1 MLPNLVC
8 EICARRT
15 QTSGYYEV
23 LQFDKDYVTQLQRT
37 IRAYSSCESFVI
49 RDACANYVIHSV
61 SSDFLMSF
69 CADERF

>member
-1 MLPNLVC
+1 MKYAQDVRRLVAMC
-8 EICARRT
+8 
-15 QTSGYYEV
+15 QV

-69 CADERF
+69 CADVRF